1 MSVLVDTNVL
11 LRAFQIDSPEN
22 ATAKAALLV
31 LQDKGTELCIVPQT
45 IYEYWV
51 VATRPKEVNGLGMTV
66 AEAEQAVKLIVEDF
80 SLRLDERGIFGRWQA
95 LVTKH
100 EVKGKNAHDARLAAA
115 MQRHGLTQILTFNG
129 ADFARFAELEVI
141 SPQELLAGR
150 SGEVPGL

>member
-11 LRAFQIDSPEN
+11 LRAAQPESRDY
-22 ATAKAALLV
+22 ADAKAALLM
-31 LQDKGTELCIVPQT
+31 LRDKGTELCLVPQV

-51 VATRPKEVNGLGMTV
+51 VATRPKEVNGLGMN
-66 AEAEQAVKLIVEDF
+66 IVEADRWLKELLQDF
-80 SLRLDERGIFGRWQA
+80 SLLLDERGIFGRWQA
-95 LVTKH
+95 LVTAH

-129 ADFARFAELEVI
+129 SDFAQFAELEVI